1 MQLDRPLQ
9 TGHLGYPKMTDRR
22 EPDSGSPRNDLSTA
36 ILDRHGMAI
45 PWRILPET
53 VVAVT
58 AAREWEFN
66 ALNNAQKKIA
76 GRCSQLDLARR
87 ARSPNATCVLRS
99 AAVAA
104 SL

>member
-1 MQLDRPLQ
+1 
-9 TGHLGYPKMTDRR
+9 MTDRR

-66 ALNNAQKKIA
+66 ALNNAPK
-76 GRCSQLDLARR
+76 
-87 ARSPNATCVLRS
+87 
-99 AAVAA
+99 
-104 SL
+104 